1 MWGRATRRLVGLVL
15 VAGLS
20 GCVGYTPRPLATTPV
35 LATRPV
41 APAGGVGHPLTLGD
55 IDRFVL
61 RNNPELAAARAKLGI
76 GAAQLLVAGVLP
88 NPQLTASYPFY
99 VAGAGGTDAFALGV
113 AQDLR
118 SLLLRP
124 TKREAAAAGAAEI
137 NASLLWQEH
146 QTVGKARLLYV
157 DLVSGERLGRL
168 LDRSRRLMKQRF
180 DFAKAS
186 IDQGNAPLATLAPD
200 LVALSEVEK
209 NADDLARQQ
218 LGRRHQLA
226 ALLGLAPDA
235 SVPLAGTPDL
245 PPLDLRRLRADL
257 ASLANRRPDLLALQ
271 YGYRAQDARLRQAIL
286 AQFPNLVV
294 GVLGGRDTSAIY
306 SVGPQASFDL
316 PIFDRNE
323 GNIAVEQATRE
334 ALQREFAARLTAATG
349 EIEALVSEQ
358 ALLRRQLA
366 GLRPRLDQAR
376 AIADK
381 ADVAFKQGSFDPR
394 AYVDVEVALLTL
406 QQQDLLLRQALFEN
420 QVTLATLLG
429 AGLPRAQLA
438 PPPPADNPLGL
449 LTAFSR

>member
-1 MWGRATRRLVGLVL
+1 MRSAMRRLVGLVFM
-15 VAGLS
+15 AGLS
-20 GCVGYTPRPLATTPV
+20 GCVGYAPAPLATAPKLSAHPAA
-35 LATRPV
+35 LAGASGRPV
-41 APAGGVGHPLTLGD
+41 SLSEL
-55 IDRFVL
+55 DRLVL
-61 RNNPELAAARAKLGI
+61 RNNPDLAAARAKLGV

-124 TKREAAAAGAAEI
+124 TKREGAASAAAEI

-157 DLVSGERLGRL
+157 DVVEGERLAQVL
-168 LDRSRRLMKQRF
+168 EKSRRLLKQRF
-180 DFAKAS
+180 DFAKTN
-186 IDQGNAPLATLAPD
+186 IDQGNAPLASLSPD
-200 LVALSEVEK
+200 LVALSDVEK
-209 NADDLARQQ
+209 SVDELARLQ
-218 LGRRHQLA
+218 LARRHQLA

-235 SVPLAGTPDL
+235 PLPLAGRPAL
-245 PPLDLRRLRADL
+245 PTLDARRVRADL
-257 ASLANRRPDLLALQ
+257 ASLASRRPDLLALQ

-334 ALQREFAARLTAATG
+334 ALRREFSARLTAATG
-349 EIEALVSEQ
+349 EIEALLSEQ
-358 ALLRRQLA
+358 ALLRRQYA
-366 GLRPRLDQAR
+366 GLRPRLAQAR

-381 ADVAFKQGSFDPR
+381 AEIAFKQGNFEPR
-394 AYVDVEVALLTL
+394 AYVDVEVALLSL
-406 QQQDLLLRQALFEN
+406 QQQDIALTQAILES

-438 PPPPADNPLGL
+438 PAPPPDNPLGL
-449 LTAFSR
+449 LTAFAR